1 MKKLIILL
9 MAFGAAIA
17 AFCQKKQAPDFA
29 FPAQVEKTA
38 RADLERAVK
47 SGNGPATV
55 DAAVRWSLAKAQ
67 VSSDSLP
74 AVIAG
79 IGRITTKIND
89 PAAKAML
96 NTLLARIYTEIY
108 EYSRYKI
115 DERPTMASAGD
126 DYNLW
131 SRDRFASEVDSLT
144 TKALADPGALR
155 AVPLSDYAGVIDFS
169 RADLKL
175 YPTLYDFVA
184 VRGIDNLSP
193 FIPRAS
199 NVLNGRLLQFPD
211 DTSLYPGAGSV
222 LGHILGIYRERGQ
235 YLASRDNLP
244 AEIDN
249 DLARLEFINE
259 NRFIVSSVNDD
270 EDSLYENVLIERYKE
285 MLPRTPDAV
294 RYLLELPASYDKVY
308 PILSEFAASHP
319 SYADI
324 NAVKNRLNAMSQ
336 PTANVSYNSRAVPGV
351 PFKVTVETSNASKV
365 TLKLYDVTA
374 ITNRENSNLQ
384 YKKVAAR
391 LGEPKA
397 TVGIEFAD
405 SVPFSKKDTVE
416 LTVPSFGRYII
427 VPEINGVPVGA
438 NNSQWIPVLYGT
450 ELVAT
455 KITSRPKSMAVV
467 VNPLTGEPQNN
478 VEVAILPWSRTSG
491 FRRIPGK
498 TSSEGLLPIE
508 KSIDGPGK
516 MIVSRG
522 EDRYTPASSISGA
535 GSEVSRENIK
545 VDIETPIKLYHPG
558 DSVTFVMVAFQK
570 GAVEKEYRL
579 AENRKISVVLRDA
592 NYQEIGTLDVLTDS
606 WGRAQGAFVLPKDG
620 LQGLFTLE
628 ATYIDSDGEVS
639 DAGGWC
645 GFKVSDYR
653 LPTFFVEDV
662 AALRPARL
670 GDSAFVTG
678 KAVTFA
684 GFPVSDAIVKIQMR
698 VRTGNWYWESL
709 SPVFATL
716 EGNSNADGSFSVE
729 IPADV
734 ITAAPSPL
742 GYFIADIAVTSV
754 EGETQTA
761 STAFSIGKPLSIRSE
776 IPDVI
781 NLDKPFKAKV
791 EAFDYK
797 DKSQPIVLNYTIKGE
812 NSDGEIPSRTGTLT
826 DGNLVDIIKALST
839 GEYKFEFAP
848 ADSTLANP
856 LKDVSVVVYSPR
868 SKVSP
873 MKNKVLWLPTWDI
886 TAETSDHVSVN
897 FGSNVDGA
905 WIWLFV
911 SDREGKTVENRWI
924 RTRRGMQTVDIKLP
938 ADFDEG
944 EVYMRG
950 VRDYEAFNV
959 YANLHGAMS
968 KTAINL
974 EVETFRDR
982 VTPGDEETVTFRV
995 KPVDGAMA
1003 QSAVMVSMIN
1013 MAINQLFPTQL
1024 NVAMPRIEIDTP
1036 YMSGWN
1042 LGRGISYLSVPYK
1055 RLSVQNY
1062 GEPSWNFYNRGYL
1075 TSNIRIRGYAMMKS
1089 AATAAGTDDMNV
1101 VREHKAEVVVEEA
1114 EMADAAAPGLWGYTA
1129 STEGD
1134 GGSLDEVET
1143 LNPKKPGVSDSV
1155 YRPSEIPMAFF
1166 RPMLLTGE
1174 DGSLEIRYTVPDA
1187 NTTWLLQGA
1196 AYNRELLSAN
1206 TRVNIVASKPIMVN
1220 VNAPRFLRGGDKVT
1234 VRASVMNNTDS
1245 VVGAEG
1251 MIEVVSQSDGTVLAS
1266 EKFSFD
1272 SIAAKG
1278 QQIVEVGYTADAM
1291 SPAVIFRAKA
1301 SNGNFTDGEQQMVRI
1316 LPSDQDVMESHMF
1329 FIAPDST
1336 RFEMSLPALTAGGK
1350 ALLNF
1355 TENPTWQVVSALP
1368 GLREGDV
1375 NSSVE
1380 AAHALFSAR
1389 VADGLVRRY
1398 PEIARTLRRWAE
1410 NPQDSALVSELQRN
1424 EELRQVLLS
1433 ATPWVQNAQN
1443 DTQRLQRLALLL
1455 DSRETERVTRSAIEL
1470 LRKTSVSG
1478 GGWCWTA
1485 SYPEVSEWAT
1495 GEVLLTLGL
1504 LNRMGWLPE
1513 NRDLADMVEAGCRYL
1528 DAEAAK
1534 AFTKYPKGDYTL
1546 YTFTRDLFP
1555 AVKQSTASSRVSSA
1569 TVQRCISEW
1578 KRQSVQGK
1586 AVSALIL
1593 NSHGY
1598 KATASQILKS
1608 LREYATQTPQ
1618 KGMWW
1623 QQLDHT
1629 SFWSMDR
1636 VGVTAI
1642 VLQAFASVDPK
1653 CGDIDRIRQWLL
1665 LQKQNTDWGSSAVTT
1680 MVVAS
1685 ILTSGSEWTVNPQGT
1700 AIHVDN
1706 NLVQPENPQ
1715 YATGEFTVN
1724 LTPYMSQPSQL
1735 VIDRQANY
1743 PSFGS
1748 VVTMER
1754 RDMVDIKAVPCAE
1767 ASVEKELSVYRSGEW
1782 VAADGFK
1789 AGDRV
1794 KVTLTV
1800 RVDDD
1805 LSYVVITDPRAAG
1818 LQLVDQLPTP
1828 VYSDGVCFYRENRDS
1843 STNLYINRLRRGTY
1857 MLSYELFAAQNG
1869 VFTSGAASLQS
1880 QYNPL
1885 VTAHS
1890 AGQRIT
1896 VSE

>member
-144 TKALADPGALR
+144 TKALADSGALK

-199 NVLNGRLLQFPD
+199 NVLNGRLLQYPD

-222 LGHILGIYRERGQ
+222 LGHILGIYHERGQ
-235 YLASRDNLP
+235 YLASRENLP

-259 NRFIVSSVNDD
+259 NRFIISSVNGD
-270 EDSLYENVLIERYKE
+270 EDSLYENVLIERYEE

-308 PILSEFAASHP
+308 PILSEFAAGHP

-324 NAVKNRLNAMSQ
+324 NAVKNRLNSMSQ
-336 PTANVSYNSRAVPGV
+336 PTANVSYSSRAVPGV
-351 PFKVTVETSNASKV
+351 PFKVTVEAGNASKV

-374 ITNRENSNLQ
+374 ISNRENSNLQ
-384 YKKVAAR
+384 YKKVASR

-397 TVGIEFAD
+397 TVSVEFSD
-405 SVPFSKKDTVE
+405 TVPFSKKETVE
-416 LTVPSFGRYII
+416 LTIPSFGRYII
-427 VPEINGVPVGA
+427 VPEINGIPVGA

-455 KITSRPKSMAVV
+455 SINSYPDPFAVV
-467 VNPLTGEPQNN
+467 VNPLTGEPQKG
-478 VEVAILPWSRTSG
+478 VDVAFRPWSRKSG
-491 FRRIPGK
+491 FTPVSGK
-498 TSSEGLLPIE
+498 TSADGFLTLDKSKEGGSGEIR
-508 KSIDGPGK
+508 
-516 MIVSRG
+516 VSRG
-522 EDRYTPASSISGA
+522 DDRYSPASSVAIRDYQSHKG
-535 GSEVSRENIK
+535 ELR
-545 VDIETPIKLYHPG
+545 VDIQTPLKLYHPG
-558 DSVTFVMVAFQK
+558 DSITFAVVAFQR
-570 GAVEKEYRL
+570 GEKERDFRIGGDCKL
-579 AENRKISVVLRDA
+579 SIVLRDA
-592 NYQEIGTLDVLTDS
+592 NYQEAGTVEVTTDS
-606 WGRAQGAFVLPKDG
+606 WGRAQSGFILPKDG
-620 LQGLFTLE
+620 LQGQFSLQ
-628 ATYIDSDGEVS
+628 AICIDKDGDISYVGEC
-639 DAGGWC
+639 W
-645 GFKVSDYR
+645 FNVSDYR
-653 LPTFFVEDV
+653 LPTFQVEDV
-662 AALRPARL
+662 AALRPGTL
-670 GDSAFVTG
+670 GESALVTG

-684 GFPVSDAIVKIQMR
+684 GFPVLDAVVKIQMS
-698 VRTGNWYWESL
+698 VRTGNWYWASV

-716 EGNSNADGSFSVE
+716 EGKTTPDGSFSVE
-729 IPADV
+729 IPAEV
-734 ITAAPSPL
+734 MTGAPSPL
-742 GYFIADIAVTSV
+742 GYFIADIAVTSA

-761 STAFSIGKPLSIRSE
+761 SASFNLGKPLSIRSE
-776 IPDVI
+776 IPDVV

-797 DKSQPIVLNYTIKGE
+797 DKPQPIVLNYTIKGE
-812 NSDGEIPSRTGTLT
+812 NIDGDIPSRTGILT
-826 DGNLVDIIKALST
+826 DGNLVDVIKALPP
-839 GEYKFEFAP
+839 GEYKFEFVP

-856 LKDVSVVVYSPR
+856 LKDVSLVVYSPR

-873 MKNKVLWLPTWDI
+873 MKDKVLWLPEGDI
-886 TAETSDHVSVN
+886 TADTSGDASVV
-897 FGSNVDGA
+897 FGSNVEGA

-911 SDREGKTVENRWI
+911 SDKEGKTVENRWV
-924 RTRRGMQTVDIKLP
+924 RTRRGMQSVDIKLQS
-938 ADFDEG
+938 DFREG
-944 EVYMRG
+944 CISMRG
-950 VRDYEAFNV
+950 VRDYDAFSGTLNL
-959 YANLHGAMS
+959 YASES
-968 KTAINL
+968 KSAINL
-974 EVETFRDR
+974 EVETFRNR
-982 VTPGDEETVTFRV
+982 ITPGDEETVTFRV
-995 KPVDGAMA
+995 KPIEGATA
-1003 QSAVMVSMIN
+1003 QSAVMVSMVN
-1013 MAINQLFPTQL
+1013 MAINQLAPAPL
-1024 NVAMPRIEIDTP
+1024 NVEMPRTWNSVP
-1036 YMSGWN
+1036 YVSGWN
-1042 LGRGISYLSVPYK
+1042 LGTERSYLSIPYK
-1055 RLSVQNY
+1055 RLSSLSY
-1062 GEPSWNFYNRGYL
+1062 GEPSWTFYNRGYL

-1101 VREHKAEVVVEEA
+1101 VREHKQEVAVEE
-1114 EMADAAAPGLWGYTA
+1114 EADAVAPQLFGAVAGVDNGLA
-1129 STEGD
+1129 
-1134 GGSLDEVET
+1134 LDEVVT
-1143 LNPKKPGVSDSV
+1143 VSTGKSVDDTKAV
-1155 YRPSEIPMAFF
+1155 YRPAEIPMAFF
-1166 RPMLLTGE
+1166 RPMLLTAE
-1174 DGSLEIRYTVPDA
+1174 DGTLEVRYTVPDA

-1251 MIEVVSQSDGTVLAS
+1251 IIEVVSQSDGTVLAG

-1278 QQIVEVGYTADAM
+1278 QRIVEVGYTADAM

-1301 SNGNFTDGEQQMVRI
+1301 SNCNFTDGEQQMVRI

-1470 LRKTSVSG
+1470 LRKTFVSG

-1528 DAEAAK
+1528 DAETAK
-1534 AFTKYPKGDYTL
+1534 AFAKYPKGDYTL

-1700 AIHVDN
+1700 AIHVDDK
-1706 NLVQPENPQ
+1706 LVQPENPQ

-1754 RDMVDIKAVPCAE
+1754 RDMADIKAVPCAE

-1818 LQLVDQLPTP
+1818 LQLADQLPTP